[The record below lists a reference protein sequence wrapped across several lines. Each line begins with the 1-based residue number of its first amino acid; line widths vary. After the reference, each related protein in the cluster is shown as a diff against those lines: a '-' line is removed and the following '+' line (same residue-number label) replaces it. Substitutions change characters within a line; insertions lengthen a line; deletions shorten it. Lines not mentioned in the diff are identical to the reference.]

1 MEKGEGDPAA
11 QIRYKRWPYIQVIE
25 RLIHKELAS
34 YFYECITCSVNH
46 NPVLKECTQP
56 RAVTYSADEILTN
69 MDKGLVTAAT
79 VFIDLAKSF
88 DTVDHEILLSK
99 LEYYGVCD
107 ESLPWFKNYFSGRK
121 QSVHIDSQST
131 EELAITYIIRS
142 AAGVYPRNPVIHGL
156 H

>member
-1 MEKGEGDPAA
+1 MIPLVLQMVNAEFSRIYRFVKLKVNEGF
-11 QIRYKRWPYIQVIE
+11 
-25 RLIHKELAS
+25 LAV
-34 YFYECITCSVNH
+34 SVNR
-46 NPVLKECTQP
+46 NPVLKEFTQP
-56 RAVTYSADEILTN
+56 RAVTYFADEILTN
-69 MDKGLVTAAT
+69 MDKGLVTAGT

-88 DTVDHEILLSK
+88 DAVDHEILLSK